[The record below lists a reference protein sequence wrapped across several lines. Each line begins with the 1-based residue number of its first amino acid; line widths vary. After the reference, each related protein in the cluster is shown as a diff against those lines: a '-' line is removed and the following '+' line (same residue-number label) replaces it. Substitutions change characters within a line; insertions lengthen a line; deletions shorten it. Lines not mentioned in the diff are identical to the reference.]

1 MVQLRRREFQRLVLK
16 ALQSVPP
23 AIKVRMNNVDIV
35 VKDWPSRDD
44 LEQAGLND
52 RHKLL
57 GLYQGIPLTERSD
70 YNMVLPDVIAIFQR
84 PIQERCDTRA
94 AVVEEVHV
102 TVIHE
107 VAHHFGIADETL
119 DETVYR

>member
-1 MVQLRRREFQRLVLK
+1 MVLK